1 MGEPDKSASSAVDEV
16 KVDGKG
22 KSCINVL
29 GLCGGTGSVRSANV
43 YNKVNV
49 EGQGKMC
56 SAMGGV
62 GCKWRCG

>member
-29 GLCGGTGSVRSANV
+29 GQCGGTGSVRSVNA
-43 YNKVNV
+43 YNKVDV
-49 EGQGKMC
+49 EGQGKSLC
-56 SAMGGV
+56 VVQWV
-62 GCKWRCG
+62 G